1 MIFTILIGIA
11 LIVAIIVC
19 LIRSTETIEKILGP
33 ILLMLIALLLFL
45 LCVVI
50 PTSCMSSF
58 NQDIY
63 YEHSGTIQLT
73 AIQDTVT
80 GSFYIGSR
88 NIDES
93 LRYYY
98 CYASKDG
105 YRISNISANDTAILY
120 TEEEPRLEV
129 YKAVGFKNFWLNIFC
144 IPMQTNYK
152 IYIPEGSIS
161 TSFAIDLR

>member
-1 MIFTILIGIA
+1 MIFTILLGIA
-11 LIVAIIVC
+11 LIVAIIV
-19 LIRSTETIEKILGP
+19 LIVNSHDVFDRVVEPLGC
-33 ILLMLIALLLFL
+33 MAVAFLLFL

-50 PTSCMSSF
+50 PSSCISSF

-63 YEHSGTIQLT
+63 YEHSETVQLT
-73 AIQDTVT
+73 AIQDTAT

-88 NIDES
+88 NSDRS
-93 LRYYY
+93 FRYYY

-105 YRISNISANDTAILY
+105 YRISDISADDAAILY

-129 YKAVGFKNFWLNIFC
+129 YKAVGFKNFWLNMFC

-161 TSFAIDLR
+161 TSFSIDLR